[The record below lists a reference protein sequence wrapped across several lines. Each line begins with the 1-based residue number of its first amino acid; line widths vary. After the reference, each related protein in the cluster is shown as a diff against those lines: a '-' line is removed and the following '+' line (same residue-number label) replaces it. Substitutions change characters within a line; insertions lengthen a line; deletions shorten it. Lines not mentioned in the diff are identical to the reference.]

1 MPQLVAMRCLP
12 PALLLGLLLL
22 MLLRIRPGAA
32 QKIEP
37 RIVGGQTTT
46 LAAVGGFEV
55 VIRNDGTMH
64 CGGSLLSSLHV
75 ISAAHCVYK
84 ISASRLTVQGG
95 VSKLTQ
101 TGVTR
106 RVARYSIPS
115 AYTPSK
121 MDMDIAVLRL
131 ESAMTG
137 SNIATIPLCS
147 VQWRAGDYMRVSG
160 WGVTN
165 YGNSNPSTQLRTVLL
180 QLIRKDQCQRMYAGK
195 VNVPRAAFCAYSRGK
210 DACSGDSGSG
220 AIFNNE
226 LCGVVSSGLGCAVVN
241 QPGIFISVQAA
252 RSFINNAIR
261 S

>member
-1 MPQLVAMRCLP
+1 MRMLQLVAMRCLP
-12 PALLLGLLLL
+12 PALLLGLL
-22 MLLRIRPGAA
+22 MLLRPGVA
-32 QKIEP
+32 QQIQP
-37 RIVGGQTTT
+37 RIVGGQATT

-55 VIRNDGTMH
+55 VLRRDGTMH

-95 VSKLTQ
+95 VTKLTQ

-115 AYTPSK
+115 AYTPQK

-131 ESAMTG
+131 DSAMTG
-137 SNIATIPLCS
+137 SNINTVPLCS

-160 WGVTN
+160 WGVTK
-165 YGNSNPSTQLRTVLL
+165 YGNSNPSTQLRTVQL

-195 VNVPRAAFCAYSRGK
+195 VSVPRAAFCAYTRGK

-220 AIFNNE
+220 AIYNNE
-226 LCGVVSSGLGCAVVN
+226 LCGVVSSGLGCAN
-241 QPGIFISVQAA
+241 TNNPGIYISIQAA
-252 RSFINNAIR
+252 RSFINNAI
-261 S
+261 SS